1 MKLVCEATMTIQP
14 KAFDQSHLNLFL
26 SYTVDDDVSAALII
40 NATVIY
46 LTYL

>member
-1 MKLVCEATMTIQP
+1 MKLVCEATMTTQP

-26 SYTVDDDVSAALII
+26 SYTVDDVSAALII